1 MAEHPRYRAE
11 KIVVI
16 PFAKM
21 KGRQYSY
28 SKEVLGMP
36 FSKKLIVLFILSA
49 LIGCG
54 RKESD
59 DEVGVAVLPTFFK
72 LPAGGEVLLSADV
85 SGTLD
90 KGVAWQINGPGSI
103 DPATGL
109 YRSDPNFDSNRP
121 TATVQ
126 AVSQDDP
133 SAIGFAAITMT
144 ASSKLSSD
152 PAVPVGS
159 RSLVMG
165 GYAVRAGQTID
176 LNGDSLLD
184 LVSVSRSR
192 NRAVVFLGVGNGL
205 FRKQAEISVVDPSGV
220 IVGDFVN
227 SEAFI
232 ADLAIGSRNER
243 AIKIISGEA
252 GSPHVPFPVTVTTHP
267 LTNGEIP
274 SALAAGQFHGDVA
287 SRNSDLIVGT
297 EEGSIVLFLQDRSTN
312 QFSQPSAIAVG
323 GKVTQMV
330 TADFNGDESLDLAVL
345 RDGAGDVSIFL
356 GDGAGAFSGPVSVP
370 FTSPPTSLA
379 VGDLNGDNII
389 DLAAAH
395 QASSQVSTSNGKGDG
410 TFLPAA
416 YLSVEFPPGAI
427 VVEDFNLD
435 RINETPTRPGN
446 PMLDIAVTLPSLR
459 EILVLFGDGTGKF
472 IGKFNHSTGTTTPVT
487 LISGFFL
494 TGGFQSPQGFQ
505 SVSLVY
511 LSETEDKFHLLNN
524 ISF

>member
-1 MAEHPRYRAE
+1 
-11 KIVVI
+11 
-16 PFAKM
+16 
-21 KGRQYSY
+21 
-28 SKEVLGMP
+28 MP
-36 FSKKLIVLFILSA
+36 FSKKLIFLLILSA
-49 LIGCG
+49 LFGCG
-54 RKESD
+54 RKEAD
-59 DEVGVAVLPTFFK
+59 DSVGVAVVPTFFK
-72 LPAGGEVLLSADV
+72 LPAGGEVQLSADV
-85 SGTLD
+85 FGTLD
-90 KGVAWQINGPGSI
+90 KGVTWQINGPGSI
-103 DPATGL
+103 GPSTGL

-121 TATVQ
+121 TATIQ

-144 ASSKLSSD
+144 SSSKSSSD

-165 GYAVRAGQTID
+165 GYTVRAGQTID

-184 LVSVSRSR
+184 MVSVSRSG
-192 NRAVVFLGVGNGL
+192 NLAVVFLGVGNGL
-205 FRKQAEISVVDPSGV
+205 FRKQAEIPLGDPSGV
-220 IVGDFVN
+220 TVGDFVN

-232 ADLAIGSRNER
+232 ADLAIGSRDEQ
-243 AIKIISGEA
+243 AVKIISGEA
-252 GSPHVPFPVTVTTHP
+252 GSPHVAFPVTVTTHLLP
-267 LTNGEIP
+267 GGVTP

-297 EEGSIVLFLQDRSTN
+297 EEGSIILFLQDRSTN
-312 QFSQPSAIAVG
+312 QFSPQPSIAVG

-330 TADFNGDESLDLAVL
+330 TADFNGDELLDLAVL
-345 RDGAGDVSIFL
+345 REGAGDVLVFL
-356 GDGAGAFSGPVSVP
+356 GDGAGAFSEPVSVP
-370 FTSPPTSLA
+370 FSSPPTSLA
-379 VGDLNGDNII
+379 VGDLNGDSII
-389 DLAAAH
+389 DLAAGH
-395 QASSQVSTSNGKGDG
+395 QASSQVSTSNGTGDG
-410 TFLPAA
+410 TFLPAV
-416 YLSVEFPPGAI
+416 YLSVDFPPGAI

-472 IGKFNHSTGTTTPVT
+472 IGKFNHSTGTTTPLT